1 MKPSRP
7 QTLLV
12 LRHHWDTRRPQ
23 SIQGIENSWG
33 IPSVFPL
40 RVVSLSKRQNIA
52 LPSNRRNAEKRLNSL
67 TKRIESNEAL
77 RKIYDQVL
85 NYITWGQVDAAP
97 AEDSKTSVLSSAS
110 SGEKR
115 KAWEDQVENSFWCVF
130 SRKQRALSTKSSRW
144 DRIFCRRTSQFT

>member
-1 MKPSRP
+1 
-7 QTLLV
+7 
-12 LRHHWDTRRPQ
+12 
-23 SIQGIENSWG
+23 
-33 IPSVFPL
+33 
-40 RVVSLSKRQNIA
+40 
-52 LPSNRRNAEKRLNSL
+52 L

-115 KAWEDQVENSFWCVF
+115 KAWEDQVENSF
-130 SRKQRALSTKSSRW
+130 
-144 DRIFCRRTSQFT
+144 